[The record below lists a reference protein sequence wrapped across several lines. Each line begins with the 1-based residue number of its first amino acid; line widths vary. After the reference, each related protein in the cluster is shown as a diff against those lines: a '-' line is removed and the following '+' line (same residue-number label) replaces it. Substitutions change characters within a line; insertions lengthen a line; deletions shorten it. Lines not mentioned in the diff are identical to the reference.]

1 VFALPAVT
9 HVKGYHLV
17 PQDDQDY
24 AQRQLDGLVAL
35 LAIAEPDVT
44 VLPFAGTAVRMRYS
58 GSLEK
63 LDQAEP
69 DDQALQPS
77 PARTGQ
83 ISSVL
88 RLMRSN
94 QLLRSSLNII
104 LNAGVQSA
112 FGFAFWILA
121 ARLFST
127 ANVGRASSLISAS
140 TLLAFF
146 GLLGL
151 NITFLRF
158 LPVSQQRDRL
168 ITAGLILVGGFSG
181 VLGLGYV
188 FLTPV
193 IARPISFVAHNPL
206 LALGFVVLTIG
217 GGLSS
222 ITDSIFISAGKA
234 SFNIITDGLVGGI
247 VKIALVVGLA
257 GGGTYEIFFA
267 SSSGFAAAGFSSIL
281 LMMIVLRWRPKFG
294 DFKVVLR
301 PVLRFTGVNYVAG
314 VLSLLPTLI
323 VPLIVLNRL
332 GATNEAYYYVSYQ
345 LANLI
350 YTAAFSVEQAF
361 LVEGASA
368 GVITRAVLMRSLRV
382 LLGLCIP
389 AFIVVLLFGHEMLM
403 AFGAAYG
410 EHATAVLIPL
420 TTAVLPIA
428 LNNWSLTILRLSNKL
443 QAVVWSNVVYVV
455 VITGLAW
462 ILAGHGLG
470 VVSLSWPIGTSASA
484 LVAGT
489 AAYRTIRRQ
498 RSAPDKRHRRGR
510 QEATA
515 AQQ

>member
-1 VFALPAVT
+1 M
-9 HVKGYHLV
+9 
-17 PQDDQDY
+17 PQHDQDY

-35 LAIAEPDVT
+35 MAIAEPDVT

-58 GSLEK
+58 GALEQ
-63 LDQAEP
+63 LDDGQ
-69 DDQALQPS
+69 DVQPS
-77 PARTGQ
+77 VKQTGQ
-83 ISSVL
+83 ISVVL

-121 ARLFST
+121 ARLFT
-127 ANVGRASSLISAS
+127 PDIVGRASSLISAS

-168 ITAGLILVGGFSG
+168 ITAGLLLVGGFSA

-193 IARPISFVAHNPL
+193 IAPALSFIAHNPL
-206 LALGFVVLTIG
+206 LAVGFVVLTLG

-234 SFNIITDGLVGGI
+234 SFNIITDGLVGGV
-247 VKIALVVGLA
+247 VKIALIIAVA
-257 GGGTYEIFFA
+257 GGSTYELFFA
-267 SSSGFAAAGFSSIL
+267 SSAGFAAAGFSSIV

-294 DFKVVLR
+294 EFRQLLK

-323 VPLIVLNRL
+323 VPIIVLDRL
-332 GATNEAYYYVSYQ
+332 GSDDAGYYYISYQ

-368 GVITRAVLMRSLRV
+368 GIITRAALMRSLRV
-382 LLGLCIP
+382 LLALCIP
-389 AFIVVLLFGHEMLM
+389 AFVLVLLFGHDMLLAFKPEYAAHATVVLM
-403 AFGAAYG
+403 A
-410 EHATAVLIPL
+410 L

-428 LNNWSLTILRLSNKL
+428 LNNWSLTILRLSNNL
-443 QAVVWSNVVYVV
+443 RAVVWSNVVYVV

-462 ILAGHGLG
+462 ILAGHGLNA
-470 VVSLSWPIGTSASA
+470 VAFSWPIGTSASA

-489 AAYRTIRRQ
+489 AAYRSIRRQ
-498 RSAPDKRHRRGR
+498 RSTPDKRNRTG
-510 QEATA
+510 QQA
-515 AQQ
+515 AVTQQ

>member
-1 VFALPAVT
+1 M
-9 HVKGYHLV
+9 

-35 LAIAEPDVT
+35 MAIAEPDVT

-58 GSLEK
+58 GALEQ
-63 LDQAEP
+63 LDQP
-69 DDQALQPS
+69 DDQDVQS
-77 PARTGQ
+77 DVKRTGQ
-83 ISSVL
+83 ISGVL
-88 RLMRSN
+88 RLMRDN

-121 ARLFST
+121 ARLFT
-127 ANVGRASSLISAS
+127 QANVGEASSLISAS

-168 ITAGLILVGGFSG
+168 ITGGLVLVGGFSA
-181 VLGLGYV
+181 VLALVYV

-193 IARPISFVAHNPL
+193 IARPISFVAHNPW
-206 LALGFVVLTIG
+206 LAVGFVVLTVG

-222 ITDSIFISAGKA
+222 ITDSVFISAGKA
-234 SFNIITDGLVGGI
+234 SFNIITDGLVGGV
-247 VKIALVVGLA
+247 VKIALIIAVA
-257 GGGTYEIFFA
+257 GGSTYELFFA
-267 SSSGFAAAGFSSIL
+267 SSAGFAAAGFSSIL

-294 DFKVVLR
+294 NLREVLQ
-301 PVLRFTGVNYVAG
+301 PVLRFTGVNYFAG
-314 VLSLLPTLI
+314 VLSLLPSLI

-332 GATNEAYYYVSYQ
+332 GPTDAAYYYVSYQ

-382 LLGLCIP
+382 LLALCVP
-389 AFIVVLLFGHEMLM
+389 AFIVVLLLGHEMLL
-403 AFGAAYG
+403 AFGPNYG
-410 EHATAVLIPL
+410 AHATPVLIAL

-462 ILAGHGLG
+462 ILSGHGLG
-470 VVSLSWPIGTSASA
+470 LVALAWPIGTSCSA
-484 LVAGT
+484 LVAGS
-489 AAYRTIRRQ
+489 AAYMAIRRQ
-498 RSAPDKRHRRGR
+498 RRSTPDKRNRTG
-510 QEATA
+510 QQQATP
-515 AQQ
+515 AQ

>member
-1 VFALPAVT
+1 
-9 HVKGYHLV
+9 V
-17 PQDDQDY
+17 PQHDQDY

-35 LAIAEPDVT
+35 MAIAEPDVT

-58 GSLEK
+58 GALEQ
-63 LDQAEP
+63 LD
-69 DDQALQPS
+69 DRDVQPS
-77 PARTGQ
+77 VKQTGQ
-83 ISSVL
+83 ISVVL

-112 FGFAFWILA
+112 FGFAFWVLA
-121 ARLFST
+121 ARLFT
-127 ANVGRASSLISAS
+127 PDTVGRASSLISAS

-168 ITAGLILVGGFSG
+168 ITAGLLLVGGFSG

-188 FLTPV
+188 FLTPF

-206 LALGFVVLTIG
+206 MAVGFVVLTIG

-247 VKIALVVGLA
+247 VKIALVIGLA
-257 GGGTYEIFFA
+257 GGGTYALFFA
-267 SSSGFAAAGFSSIL
+267 SSAGFAAAGFSSIV

-294 DFKVVLR
+294 QFREVLK

-314 VLSLLPTLI
+314 ALSLLPTLV

-332 GATNEAYYYVSYQ
+332 GSDDTAYYYVAYQ

-368 GVITRAVLMRSLRV
+368 GVITRGALMRSLRI
-382 LLGLCIP
+382 LLALCIP
-389 AFIVVLLFGHEMLM
+389 AFLVVLFFGHVMLL
-403 AFGAAYG
+403 AFGSKYG
-410 EHATAVLIPL
+410 AHATAALIPM

-462 ILAGHGLG
+462 ILAGHGLAI
-470 VVSLSWPIGTSASA
+470 VSLAWPIGTSCSA

-489 AAYRTIRRQ
+489 AAYRAIRRQ
-498 RSAPDKRHRRGR
+498 RSTPDKRNRTG
-510 QEATA
+510 QQA
-515 AQQ
+515 AVTPQ

>member
-1 VFALPAVT
+1 M
-9 HVKGYHLV
+9 
-17 PQDDQDY
+17 PQHDQDY

-35 LAIAEPDVT
+35 MAIAEPDVT

-58 GSLEK
+58 GALER
-63 LDQAEP
+63 LDQPADEDLEP
-69 DDQALQPS
+69 GVKQ
-77 PARTGQ
+77 TGQ
-83 ISSVL
+83 ISGIL
-88 RLMRSN
+88 RVMRSN

-112 FGFAFWILA
+112 FGFAFWVLA
-121 ARLFST
+121 GRLFLPKT
-127 ANVGRASSLISAS
+127 VGYASSLISAS

-168 ITAGLILVGGFSG
+168 ITAGLLLVGGFAG
-181 VLGLGYV
+181 VLALGYLV
-188 FLTPV
+188 LTPV
-193 IARPISFVAHNPL
+193 IAPAISFVARNPM
-206 LALGFVVLTIG
+206 LAVGFIVLTIG

-222 ITDSIFISAGKA
+222 ITDSVFISAGKA

-247 VKIALVVGLA
+247 VKIALIIGVA
-257 GGGTYEIFFA
+257 GGSTYELFFA
-267 SSSGFAAAGFSSIL
+267 SSAGFAAAGFSSIV

-294 DFKVVLR
+294 QFRELLK
-301 PVLRFTGVNYVAG
+301 PVLQFTGVNYVAG
-314 VLSLLPTLI
+314 VLSLLPSLI
-323 VPLIVLNRL
+323 VPIIVLDRL
-332 GATNEAYYYVSYQ
+332 GGIDAGYYYVAYQ

-368 GVITRAVLMRSLRV
+368 GIITRAALMRSLRV
-382 LLGLCIP
+382 LLALCVP
-389 AFIVVLLFGHEMLM
+389 AFVVVLLFGHYMLL
-403 AFGAAYG
+403 AFGAPYG

-462 ILAGHGLG
+462 ILAGHGLAI
-470 VVSLSWPIGTSASA
+470 VSLSWPIGTSASA

-489 AAYRTIRRQ
+489 AAYRAIRRQ
-498 RSAPDKRHRRGR
+498 RSTPDKRNRTG
-510 QEATA
+510 QQA
-515 AQQ
+515 AVTQQ